1 MNIALC
7 IVSGIFGVLSL
18 IAAVS
23 QLKGEKKSV
32 SSEAMMIGGSVLL
45 LAAIALNIAKLD
57 FDFVAA
63 AAGCAGICAA
73 AGYNGLK
80 SGSFHPKHHIIRITL
95 SLVLI
100 AGFIFL

>member
-1 MNIALC
+1 
-7 IVSGIFGVLSL
+7 
-18 IAAVS
+18 
-23 QLKGEKKSV
+23 
-32 SSEAMMIGGSVLL
+32 MIGGSVLL
-45 LAAIALNIAKLD
+45 LSAIALNIASLG

-73 AGYNGLK
+73 AVCNGVK
-80 SGSFHPKHHIIRITL
+80 SGSLHPKHHIIRITL